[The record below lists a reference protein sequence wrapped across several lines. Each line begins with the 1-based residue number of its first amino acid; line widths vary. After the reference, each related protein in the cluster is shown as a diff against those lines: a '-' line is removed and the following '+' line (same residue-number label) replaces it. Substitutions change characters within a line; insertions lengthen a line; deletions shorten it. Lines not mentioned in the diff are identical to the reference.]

1 LLSDELAPNEAIA
14 WAMSKF
20 PYEETN
26 WPRHSLAAS
35 GLRTILML
43 QVEPKELRPALENM
57 RSALKGERPYVVE
70 LVGYSREFIERTFT
84 KGLLSKI
91 EFEP

>member
-1 LLSDELAPNEAIA
+1 
-14 WAMSKF
+14 
-20 PYEETN
+20 
-26 WPRHSLAAS
+26 
-35 GLRTILML
+35 ML
-43 QVEPKELRPALENM
+43 KVKPEELRPSLENI
-57 RSALKGERPYVVE
+57 RSALKGETAYVVE